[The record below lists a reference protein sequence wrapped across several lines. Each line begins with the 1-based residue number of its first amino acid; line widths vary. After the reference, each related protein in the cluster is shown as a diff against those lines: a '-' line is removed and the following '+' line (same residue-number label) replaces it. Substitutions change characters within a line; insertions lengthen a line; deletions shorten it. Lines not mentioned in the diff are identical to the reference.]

1 MPSPKPLQFTKKE
14 NATLQQ
20 HIEILNWYHQ
30 NGKNQSKTAKHF
42 DPIYP
47 NLRIKQPLISSWLK
61 DEAKWWEEWENNTGS
76 HAAKRLRQTQHPDV
90 TEMMDLWVVTAL
102 ENKVLLTGDVLH
114 EKWVSF
120 ANRVGIPEDERL
132 HLSNGWLDS
141 FKKRHHLKSVKCHGE
156 AGSAN
161 PDVVQ
166 KEQQRIQDLIK
177 SKGYA
182 LKDVFNM
189 DETGLFYA

>member
-1 MPSPKPLQFTKKE
+1 VSSHIGSEKQQASLKKNSMPSPKPLQFTKKE

-76 HAAKRLRQTQHPDV
+76 HAAKCLCQTQHPKV
-90 TEMMDLWVVTAL
+90 TKMMDLWVVTAL
-102 ENKVLLTGDVLH
+102 ENKVLLTGDVLC

-120 ANRVGIPEDERL
+120 AN
-132 HLSNGWLDS
+132 
-141 FKKRHHLKSVKCHGE
+141 
-156 AGSAN
+156 
-161 PDVVQ
+161 
-166 KEQQRIQDLIK
+166 
-177 SKGYA
+177 
-182 LKDVFNM
+182 
-189 DETGLFYA
+189 